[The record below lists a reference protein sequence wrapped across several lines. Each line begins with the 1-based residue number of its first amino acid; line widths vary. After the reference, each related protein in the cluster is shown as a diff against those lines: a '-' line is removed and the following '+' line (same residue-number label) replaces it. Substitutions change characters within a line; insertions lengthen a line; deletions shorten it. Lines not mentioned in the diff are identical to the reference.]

1 MPSCVLISLCLSF
14 CSLYLSTQLCQSTHI
29 LILLSLSPPPS
40 LFNFQNTYPQYLA
53 AKELKK
59 QSWRYHRKYNTW
71 FQRHEEPKVA
81 TDEYEQGT
89 YVYFDF
95 HVANDDLGVGQNQ
108 GWYGY
113 FGLYARYMRNLI
125 MFIYKYYLHWC
136 VLNLMVFRN
145 LDHELSSFGNRALNL
160 KICWNCGLI
169 ADGCQ
174 LFNGTPTIF
183 AQNAPVTFCWKVGSR
198 TF

>member
-1 MPSCVLISLCLSF
+1 MLCYCF
-14 CSLYLSTQLCQSTHI
+14 FFIFWGT
-29 LILLSLSPPPS
+29 
-40 LFNFQNTYPQYLA
+40 FQNTYQQYLA

-95 HVANDDLGVGQNQ
+95 HVANDDLGTGQPQ

-113 FGLYARYMRNLI
+113 FMIFVLIVQIYLRPAFLLKIKNFGLYG
-125 MFIYKYYLHWC
+125 
-136 VLNLMVFRN
+136 VV
-145 LDHELSSFGNRALNL
+145 
-160 KICWNCGLI
+160 
-169 ADGCQ
+169 
-174 LFNGTPTIF
+174 
-183 AQNAPVTFCWKVGSR
+183 
-198 TF
+198 